1 MTAGERI
8 RGWREGRGIFKIT
21 RLEQRVRD
29 CPIVASRQERQ
40 VFGSALLRDDGAH
53 IPLKMRDRLRASE
66 LLGRNRHFAG
76 QLRQQFEGLIQSKQ
90 VRRLPGF

>member
-29 CPIVASRQERQ
+29 ARLSRR
-40 VFGSALLRDDGAH
+40 
-53 IPLKMRDRLRASE
+53 
-66 LLGRNRHFAG
+66 GRNDRSFGA
-76 QLRQQFEGLIQSKQ
+76 RCCEATARTSF
-90 VRRLPGF
+90 